1 MTHTHTEDFIIYQTE
16 RNAVAHPS
24 PDAPVFGPAPGAVD
38 APAGEAVMNALW
50 EAKGPRHAC
59 VVRLL

>member
-1 MTHTHTEDFIIYQTE
+1 MIYQTE

-38 APAGEAVMNALW
+38 APAGEAVMKALW